1 MFLGELPK
9 NVIIIDVNF
18 LNAVTK
24 ETLEFYTKSKP
35 EKKFEPY
42 NLGEII
48 YMIAQSAKIN
58 VKGEKIDVILAYNS
72 SYNELYFC
80 QQEAPTNFIE
90 GMSMETD
97 IGNFN
102 VRSFFGEQDDTSN
115 VRNTR
120 EIIDLARSDDHVEN
134 IIIVADNAELNDTVQ
149 EILNEQK
156 QNVFMFKLYR
166 GTQITADVYYVNFEH
181 IVAFSLGLTREE
193 L

>member
-1 MFLGELPK
+1 MFLGELSE

-48 YMIAQSAKIN
+48 YMVAQSAKIN
-58 VKGEKIDVILAYNS
+58 AKGDTVDVILAYNRS
-72 SYNELYFC
+72 QDELYFC
-80 QQEAPTNFIE
+80 EQEAPSGFILE
-90 GMSMETD
+90 SEMETD
-97 IGNFN
+97 IGDFK
-102 VRSFFGEQDDTSN
+102 VRSFFGEEDDTSN
-115 VRNTR
+115 VKNTR
-120 EIIDLARSDDHVEN
+120 EIIDLARQDDNVEN

-149 EILNEQK
+149 EILDKQK
-156 QNVFMFKLYR
+156 QNILMFKLYR

-181 IVAFSLGLTREE
+181 IVAFGLGLTREE